1 MENSVLEYK
10 KTVKE
15 RSDIKGWGVDANPE
29 NNPTYPMRDRS
40 KEAKSGYNW
49 ERSLQQPENLEILH
63 SNERPNTSAV
73 FGTSVP
79 PSGLSGQIRRFA
91 FRFSEG
97 SFGHWIPLILADRVN
112 VIEGIIDDLKKGHIP
127 NIIAERGWTAE
138 WKYNRKN
145 LIRNVA
151 IGAAVGGV
159 ALAIILS
166 TKKKSSNYKI

>member
-1 MENSVLEYK
+1 MENTVLDYK
-10 KTVKE
+10 KSVKE
-15 RSDIKGWGVDANPE
+15 RPDINGWGVDANPE

-40 KEAKSGYNW
+40 KEEKNGYNW
-49 ERSLQQPENLEILH
+49 ERPTQQLENEEILH
-63 SNERPNTSAV
+63 SNERPNISAV

-91 FRFSEG
+91 FRYSEG

-112 VIEGIIDDLKKGHIP
+112 VIEGIIDDLRKGHIP

-145 LIRNVA
+145 LVRNVA
-151 IGAAVGGV
+151 IGAAVTGV

-166 TKKKSSNYKI
+166 TRKKTSKYKF